1 MDDQTR
7 TLLLPYSVSSGM
19 KDASSMKLE
28 SQISSFDFL
37 QHRQEHG
44 LCIHLGTLEKKE
56 ECASDSEIGW
66 P

>member
-7 TLLLPYSVSSGM
+7 TLLQPYSASSGM
-19 KDASSMKLE
+19 EDDSSMKLE

-44 LCIHLGTLEKKE
+44 LWVHLWTLEKKE
-56 ECASDSEIGW
+56 ECASGSAWQG
-66 P
+66 